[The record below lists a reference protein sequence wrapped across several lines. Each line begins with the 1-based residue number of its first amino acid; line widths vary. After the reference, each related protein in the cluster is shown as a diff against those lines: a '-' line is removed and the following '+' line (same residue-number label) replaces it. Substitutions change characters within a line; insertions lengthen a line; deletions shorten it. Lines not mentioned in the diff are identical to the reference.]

1 VTGAGVPE
9 GTPGG
14 IPFPKLLRES
24 SPKRPAPAEINGSDL
39 LALPYSSGTTGFPK
53 GVMLS
58 QGNLVSNHLQF
69 SG

>member
-1 VTGAGVPE
+1 ML
-9 GTPGG
+9 GG

-39 LALPYSSGTTGFPK
+39 LALPYSSCTTGFPK